1 MSVAPTLPFLN
12 TDEPE
17 AWEDHL
23 PENGLWR
30 PQKDWWGGGAS
41 EGMTEL
47 STHSGLLFWI
57 AESSQKGNSSGSC
70 SDTSLCSH

>member
-30 PQKDWWGGGAS
+30 PQKDWWGGVRRDDRAFNSQWAALLDCGIIS
-41 EGMTEL
+41 EG
-47 STHSGLLFWI
+47 
-57 AESSQKGNSSGSC
+57 K
-70 SDTSLCSH
+70 